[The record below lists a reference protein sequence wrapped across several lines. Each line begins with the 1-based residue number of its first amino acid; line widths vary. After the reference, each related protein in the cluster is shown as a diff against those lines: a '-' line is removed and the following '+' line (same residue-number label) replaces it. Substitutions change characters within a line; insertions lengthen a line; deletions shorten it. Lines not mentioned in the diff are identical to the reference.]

1 MLIGKAVILLIGAMA
16 LATSVAAQSTPPPA
30 AITRTVTA
38 TTKLP
43 TVTEAPL
50 YFRAVSVTLPP
61 GEKSIVSAADGML
74 YQMSGSTEVAV
85 DDQAAT
91 LKSGDG
97 VFIPAGR
104 KVTLTA
110 GSGVPSTFLHF
121 ILAPAT
127 DLDRPTETAPAL
139 VRELYRTSAAIPD
152 LKPDGY
158 DMNLTRVTFPPQM
171 PSNPPHHRSGAALYF
186 IISGTGSNTVGGK
199 TMARGPGSLIYEPFG
214 LVHQW
219 GFPGNEPLTFLA
231 FNINPEGIDAVLPGA
246 PAKIQ

>member
-1 MLIGKAVILLIGAMA
+1 MLIGKAVILLISAVA
-16 LATSVAAQSTPPPA
+16 LATSVVAQSTPPPA
-30 AITRTVTA
+30 AITRTVIA

-50 YFRAVSVTLPP
+50 YFRAASVTLPP
-61 GEKSIVSAADGML
+61 GETSSVSAANGIL

-85 DDQAAT
+85 DDQATT

-127 DLDRPTETAPAL
+127 DLDRPAETAPAA

-152 LKPDGY
+152 LKTGGY
-158 DMNLTRVTFPPQM
+158 DIESDASYISPADAIQPAT
-171 PSNPPHHRSGAALYF
+171 PSIGGSFIFHHLRNGVQH
-186 IISGTGSNTVGGK
+186 GGRQDGGK
-199 TMARGPGSLIYEPFG
+199 GPGLID
-214 LVHQW
+214 L
-219 GFPGNEPLTFLA
+219 
-231 FNINPEGIDAVLPGA
+231 
-246 PAKIQ
+246 

>member
-1 MLIGKAVILLIGAMA
+1 MLIGKAVILLICAVA
-16 LATSVAAQSTPPPA
+16 LVASVAAQPAPPPA
-30 AITRTVTA
+30 AITRTVIA

-50 YFRAVSVTLPP
+50 YFRALSVTLPP
-61 GEKSIVSAADGML
+61 SEKCSVSAAGGML

-97 VFIPAGR
+97 AFIPAGR

-110 GSGVPSTFLHF
+110 GSGVPSIFLHF

-127 DLDRPTETAPAL
+127 DLDRAIVTAPAA
-139 VRELYRTSAAIPD
+139 VRELYRTSAAIPG
-152 LKPDGY
+152 LKPGGY

-186 IISGTGSNTVGGK
+186 VISGVGANTVDGGTEAK
-199 TMARGPGSLIYEPFG
+199 GPGSLIYEPFN

-219 GFPGNEPLTFLA
+219 GNPGSEPFTFLA
-231 FNINPEGIDAVLPGA
+231 FNINPDGVSAVLPDA
-246 PAKIQ
+246 PAKAQ